1 MDQFDAE
8 QKFLLVAQLWDGLDR
23 ITLTQKPLQQ
33 FIEALFTAKGAAEL
47 VSAPS
52 KNLNDFFNREG
63 ENEQRGLPS
72 RGFATYL
79 STGGVFCA
87 VESILRE
94 DKGKEKVGA
103 LITCLKVL
111 PPIFLTR

>member
-23 ITLTQKPLQQ
+23 ITLTQKPLQK
-33 FIEALFTAKGAAEL
+33 FIEALFEAKGAAEL

-52 KNLNDFFNREG
+52 KNLNDFFNREE
-63 ENEQRGLPS
+63 ENAKKALPS

-79 STGGVFCA
+79 SADRVLHA